1 MKVSLRRVNEK
12 YHFEGRG
19 KSGVPVHL
27 DNATDEPSKGASPME
42 LLLMGVGGCSAIDII
57 AILTK
62 QRQQVDRYDV
72 EVEGSRDEVRGAKPF
87 KAIHV
92 KVILEGT
99 IDPKKA
105 WRAAELSFEKYCSVS
120 ITLEGA
126 VDVTY
131 EVEVNGEKVTG

>member
-1 MKVSLRRVNEK
+1 MKVSLSRVNEK
-12 YHFEGRG
+12 YHFEGKG

-27 DNATDEPSKGASPME
+27 DTATDEPSKGASPME

-57 AILTK
+57 SILTK
-62 QRQQVDRYDV
+62 QRQQVDRYDI
-72 EVEGSRDEVRGAKPF
+72 EVEGSREEVREAKPF

-92 KVILEGT
+92 TVILEGR

-105 WRAAELSFEKYCSVS
+105 WRAAKLSFEKYCSVS

-126 VDVTY
+126 VEVT
-131 EVEVNGEKVTG
+131 